1 MPHRDRG
8 VRLPAVI
15 PEVRDALPPAELMP
29 ERVYALPE
37 LRYPL
42 RLNVAAELLDRNAEG
57 DRAGRPA
64 IHAGER
70 VLTYGELARKVNRLC
85 HGLRGLG
92 LDRGDRVLLRMP
104 NVPEF
109 IVSYL
114 ACQKLGVVTVG
125 TMPML
130 RARELGY
137 IADDAGT
144 TAAIVWGGL
153 REELERA
160 QPQAPELKR
169 LIVAGQAQPGDTTLE
184 ALMDGQPERFAPADT
199 DRDEIAMIAYTSG
212 STGVP
217 KGCVH
222 FHRDILAS
230 ADAYARHVLAPT
242 EDDRFGGHPTL
253 AFTFGTGGL
262 LVFPFRFGASTVLS
276 GPFTPESMLET
287 FAKRRVTIC
296 FCAPTSYRLML
307 GVPAMARRYDLGA
320 LRLGVSAA
328 EPLPA
333 ATWAEWHAATG
344 VELLDGIGSTE
355 MFHIF
360 ISSLPGRVRPGAT
373 GVPVAGYGCRVVDE
387 SGNELGP
394 GQAGLVAI
402 KGPTGCKYWRKPD
415 RQAEYVRWRGWNVTG
430 DVYVQ
435 DADGYF
441 TYQCRSDDMIVSGG
455 YKIPGPEVEQVLDEH
470 PAVAE
475 SAVVAAPDRT
485 RGFVVKAYVVLN
497 PGRGPSAELVAELQ
511 EHVKRELAPYK
522 YPRAIEFI
530 ERLPRTETGK
540 IQRYI
545 LRQADVLPWNPG
557 AGG

>member
-1 MPHRDRG
+1 MPDR
-8 VRLPAVI
+8 VYTLPA
-15 PEVRDALPPAELMP
+15 
-29 ERVYALPE
+29 
-37 LRYPL
+37 LRYPT
-42 RLNVAAELLDRNAEG
+42 RLNVGVELLDVNADG
-57 DRAGRPA
+57 DRGGRPA
-64 IHAGER
+64 VHAGDR
-70 VLTYGELARKVNRLC
+70 VLTYRELARQVNRLC

-92 LDRGDRVLLRMP
+92 LEPGERVLLRLP

-109 IVSYL
+109 IVAWL
-114 ACQKLGVVTVG
+114 ACQKLGLITVG

-130 RARELGY
+130 RARELAY

-144 TAAIVWGGL
+144 TTAIVWNDL

-160 QPQAPELKR
+160 QAQAPVLKR
-169 LIVAGQAQPGDTTLE
+169 LIVAGKARESDTTL
-184 ALMDGQPERFAPADT
+184 ASLMIGRPERFTAEPT
-199 DRDEIAMIAYTSG
+199 HRDDVAMIAYTSG

-242 EDDRFGGHPTL
+242 EEDRFGGHPTL

-262 LVFPFRFGASTVLS
+262 LVFPFRFGAATVLS
-276 GPFTPESMLET
+276 GPFSAESMLDT
-287 FAKRRVTIC
+287 FARQRVTLA

-307 GVPAMARRYDLGA
+307 GVVDMTSRYDLSA

-333 ATWAEWHAATG
+333 ATWQQWHDATSI
-344 VELLDGIGSTE
+344 ELLDGIGSTE

-360 ISSLPGRVRPGAT
+360 ISSRPGHVRPGAT
-373 GVPVAGYGCRVVDE
+373 GLPVPGYDCRVVDE
-387 SGNELGP
+387 TGRELAP
-394 GQAGLVAI
+394 GEAGLIAI

-415 RQAEYVRWRGWNVTG
+415 RQAEYVRFKGWNVTG

-435 DADGYF
+435 DADGYL

-470 PAVAE
+470 PGVAE
-475 SAVVAAPDRT
+475 SAVVGVPDRV
-485 RGFVVKAYVVLN
+485 RGFMVKAFVVLK
-497 PGRGPSAELVAELQ
+497 PGRQPSEELVAELQ
-511 EHVKRELAPYK
+511 DHVKRELAPYK
-522 YPRAIEFI
+522 YPRAIDFV

-540 IQRYI
+540 IQRYV
-545 LRQADVLPWNPG
+545 LRQADVLPWDPHRT
-557 AGG
+557 A

>member
-1 MPHRDRG
+1 MIPDVAG
-8 VRLPAVI
+8 SLPR
-15 PEVRDALPPAELMP
+15 PELMP
-29 ERVYALPE
+29 DRVYTLPDV
-37 LRYPL
+37 RYPVT
-42 RLNVAAELLDRNAEG
+42 LNVGEALLDANAEG
-57 DRAGRPA
+57 GRAGRPA
-64 IHAGER
+64 ILAGER
-70 VLTYGELARKVNRLC
+70 TITYGELAAQVNRLC
-85 HGLRGLG
+85 HGLRSIG

-109 IVSYL
+109 IASYL
-114 ACQKLGVVTVG
+114 ACQKLGIVTVG

-130 RARELGY
+130 RARELAY
-137 IADDAGT
+137 VAEDAGT

-160 QPQAPELKR
+160 QQQAPDLKR
-169 LIVAGQAQPGDTTLE
+169 LIVAGEARSGDTTL
-184 ALMDGQPERFAPADT
+184 ASLMDGRSERFSAVDT
-199 DRDEIAMIAYTSG
+199 ERDDIAMIAYTSG

-230 ADAYARHVLAPT
+230 ADAYARHVLTPS
-242 EDDRFGGHPTL
+242 EEDRFGGHPTL

-262 LVFPFRFGASTVLS
+262 LVFPFRFGAATVLS

-287 FAKRRVTIC
+287 FARQRVTIC

-307 GVPAMARRYDLGA
+307 NVAGMKERFDLGA

-333 ATWAEWHAATG
+333 ATWTDWHDATG

-360 ISSLPGRVRPGAT
+360 ISSAPGRVRPGAT
-373 GVPVAGYGCRVVDE
+373 GFPVPGYDCRVVDE
-387 SGNELGP
+387 SGREVP
-394 GQAGLVAI
+394 RGQVGLIAI

-415 RQAEYVRWRGWNVTG
+415 RQEEYVRFRGWNITG
-430 DVYVQ
+430 DLYVE
-435 DADGYF
+435 DEDGYL

-455 YKIPGPEVEQVLDEH
+455 YKIPGPEVEHVLDEH

-485 RGFVVKAYVVLN
+485 RGFIAKAYVVLAA
-497 PGRGPSAELVAELQ
+497 GHTASDALVTQLQ
-511 EHVKRELAPYK
+511 DHVKRELAPYK
-522 YPRAIEFI
+522 YPRSIEFVD
-530 ERLPRTETGK
+530 RLPRTETGK
-540 IQRYI
+540 IQRYV
-545 LRQADVLPWNPG
+545 LRQADVLPYDPKRP
-557 AGG
+557 

>member
-1 MPHRDRG
+1 MIPD
-8 VRLPAVI
+8 VASSLPA
-15 PEVRDALPPAELMP
+15 PSLMP
-29 ERVYALPE
+29 ERVYTLGE
-37 LRYPL
+37 LRYPR
-42 RLNVAAELLDRNAEG
+42 RLNVAEQLLDANADG
-57 DRAGRPA
+57 GGAGRPA
-64 IHAGER
+64 IHAGGR
-70 VLTYGELARKVNRLC
+70 TLTYGELAARVNRLC
-85 HGLRGLG
+85 HGLRGAG

-104 NVPEF
+104 NVPDF
-109 IVSYL
+109 IVAWL
-114 ACQKLGVVTVG
+114 ACQKAGIVTVG

-130 RARELGY
+130 RARELAY
-137 IADDAGT
+137 VANDAGT
-144 TAAIVWGGL
+144 RAAIVWGGL

-160 QPQAPELKR
+160 RAQAPDLET
-169 LIVAGQAQPGDTTLE
+169 LIVAGEAGAGDTTLE
-184 ALMDGQPERFAPADT
+184 GLMDGRAERFTAVDT
-199 DRDEIAMIAYTSG
+199 DRDELAMIAYTSG

-230 ADAYARHVLAPT
+230 ADSYALNVLRPSA
-242 EDDRFGGHPTL
+242 DDRFGGHPTL

-276 GPFTPESMLET
+276 GPFAPESMLET
-287 FAKRRVTIC
+287 FARERVTIC

-307 GVPAMARRYDLGA
+307 RVPGMTKRFDLGA

-333 ATWAEWHAATG
+333 ATWQDWHDATG

-360 ISSLPGRVRPGAT
+360 VSSVPGRVRPGAT
-373 GVPVAGYGCRVVDE
+373 GLPVTGYDCRVVDD
-387 SGNELGP
+387 
-394 GQAGLVAI
+394 AGCEVPDGVEGLIAI

-415 RQAEYVRWRGWNVTG
+415 RQAEYVRFGGWNVTG
-430 DVYVQ
+430 DVYVR

-475 SAVVAAPDRT
+475 SAVVSSPDVT
-485 RGFVVKAYVVLN
+485 RGFIVKAFVVLRA
-497 PGRGPSAELVAELQ
+497 GQAPSSALVTELQ

-522 YPRAIEFI
+522 YPRAVQFV

-540 IQRYI
+540 IQRYV
-545 LRQADVLPWNPG
+545 LRTADVLPYEPERH
-557 AGG
+557 A

>member
-1 MPHRDRG
+1 MIPSARES
-8 VRLPAVI
+8 LPA
-15 PEVRDALPPAELMP
+15 PASMP
-29 ERVYALPE
+29 DRVYALPE
-37 LRYPL
+37 LRYPT
-42 RLNVAAELLDRNAEG
+42 RLNVAEALLDANADG
-57 DRAGRPA
+57 GRAGRPA
-64 IHAGER
+64 IHAGPR
-70 VLTYGELARKVNRLC
+70 VITYGELQKQVNRLAN
-85 HGLRGLG
+85 GLRAAGFE
-92 LDRGDRVLLRMP
+92 RGDRILMRLP

-109 IVSYL
+109 IVAWL
-114 ACQKLGVVTVG
+114 ACQKLGIVTVG
-125 TMPML
+125 TMPLL
-130 RARELGY
+130 RSRELAY
-137 IADDAGT
+137 IAADAGT
-144 TAAIVWGGL
+144 RAAIVWGGL

-160 QPQAPELKR
+160 QKDAPDLTQ
-169 LIVAGQAQPGDTTLE
+169 LIVAGSANPGDLTLE
-184 ALMDGQPERFAPADT
+184 SLASGQSDRFTAEAT
-199 DRDEIAMIAYTSG
+199 DRDDIAMIAYTSG

-276 GPFTPESMLET
+276 GPFAPESMLET
-287 FAKRRVTIC
+287 FAGARVTIA

-307 GVPAMARRYDLGA
+307 RVPDMTKRFDLGS

-333 ATWAEWHAATG
+333 ATWREWHDATG

-355 MFHIF
+355 LFHIF
-360 ISSLPGRVRPGAT
+360 ISSVPGRVKPGAT
-373 GVPVAGYGCRVVDE
+373 GFPVTGYDCRVVDDDGRE
-387 SGNELGP
+387 APRGTP
-394 GQAGLVAI
+394 GLIAI

-415 RQAEYVRWRGWNVTG
+415 RQAEYVRWSGWNVTG
-430 DVYVQ
+430 DVYVH
-435 DADGYF
+435 DDDGYL

-455 YKIPGPEVEQVLDEH
+455 YKIPGPEVEHVLDEH

-475 SAVVAAPDRT
+475 TAVVAVPDAT
-485 RGFVVKAYVVLN
+485 RGFIVKAFVVLK
-497 PGRGPSAELVAELQ
+497 PEHTARPALVTELQ

-522 YPRAIEFI
+522 YPRSIEFV

-545 LRQADVLPWNPG
+545 LRTADVLPYDAAGRAGNPRG
-557 AGG
+557 HE

>member
-1 MPHRDRG
+1 MIPD
-8 VRLPAVI
+8 VQSSLPA
-15 PEVRDALPPAELMP
+15 PELMP
-29 ERVYALPE
+29 DRVFTLPE

-42 RLNVAAELLDRNAEG
+42 KLNAGAELLDRNADG
-57 DRAGRPA
+57 GRAGRPA
-64 IHAGER
+64 IHAGGR
-70 VLTYGELARKVNRLC
+70 TLTYGELQKQVNRLC
-85 HGLRGLG
+85 HGLRSAG

-109 IVSYL
+109 IVSWL
-114 ACQKLGVVTVG
+114 ACQKLGIVTVG

-130 RARELGY
+130 RARELAY
-137 IADDAGT
+137 IANDAGT
-144 TAAIVWGGL
+144 VAAIVWGGL

-160 QPQAPELKR
+160 RREAPALKR
-169 LIVAGQAQPGDTTLE
+169 LIVAGEAKADDTTLD
-184 ALMDGQPERFAPADT
+184 ALMTGEPERFTAADT
-199 DRDEIAMIAYTSG
+199 DRDELAMIAYTSG

-230 ADAYARHVLAPT
+230 ADSYARHVLTPS
-242 EDDRFGGHPTL
+242 EGDRFGGHPTL

-276 GPFTPESMLET
+276 GPFTPEAMLET
-287 FAKRRVTIC
+287 FAKQRVTVC

-307 GVPAMARRYDLGA
+307 QVPDLTRRYDLAG

-333 ATWAEWHAATG
+333 ATWEEWKKTTG

-360 ISSLPGRVRPGAT
+360 ISSVRGRVRPGAT
-373 GVPVAGYGCRVVDE
+373 GVPVTGYDCRVVDE
-387 SGNELGP
+387 SGRELPP
-394 GQAGLVAI
+394 GQEGLVAI

-415 RQAEYVRWRGWNVTG
+415 RQAEYVRFGGWNVTG
-430 DVYVQ
+430 DVYVK

-455 YKIPGPEVEQVLDEH
+455 YKIPGPEIEHVLDEH
-470 PAVAE
+470 PAVME

-485 RGFVVKAYVVLN
+485 RGFIVKAFVVLKA
-497 PGRGPSAELVAELQ
+497 GQVPSQELVGELQ

-522 YPRAIEFI
+522 YPRAVEFV
-530 ERLPRTETGK
+530 EKLPRTETGK
-540 IQRYI
+540 IQRYV
-545 LRQADVLPWNPG
+545 LRQADVLPYDPQKH
-557 AGG
+557 A

>member
-1 MPHRDRG
+1 MIPD
-8 VRLPAVI
+8 VASSLPR
-15 PEVRDALPPAELMP
+15 PGLMP
-29 ERVYALPE
+29 DRVYTLPE
-37 LRYPL
+37 LRYPR
-42 RLNVAAELLDRNAEG
+42 RLNVARELLDANAEG
-57 DRAGRPA
+57 GRAGRPA
-64 IHAGER
+64 IHAGPR
-70 VLTYGELARKVNRLC
+70 TITYGELAAWVNRLAN
-85 HGLRGLG
+85 GLRADGLEP
-92 LDRGDRVLLRMP
+92 GDRVLLRLP

-109 IVSYL
+109 IVAWL
-114 ACQKLGVVTVG
+114 ACQKAGLVTVG

-130 RARELGY
+130 RARELAH
-137 IADDAGT
+137 IAADAGT
-144 TAAIVWGGL
+144 RTAIVWGPL

-160 QPQAPELKR
+160 RSQAPVLQR
-169 LIVAGQAQPGDTTLE
+169 LIVAGDSRAGDATLE
-184 ALMDGQPERFAPADT
+184 ALMSGQPERFIAVET
-199 DRDEIAMIAYTSG
+199 DRDDVAMLAYTSG
-212 STGVP
+212 STGIP

-222 FHRDILAS
+222 VHRDIVAS
-230 ADAYARHVLAPT
+230 ADAYARHVLAPS

-276 GPFTPESMLET
+276 PPFTPESMLET
-287 FAKRRVTIC
+287 FARQRVTLA

-307 GVPAMARRYDLGA
+307 DVPDMGRRFDLGA
-320 LRLGVSAA
+320 LRFGISAA

-333 ATWAEWHAATG
+333 ATWEQWRKATA

-373 GVPVAGYGCRVVDE
+373 GLPVPGYDCRVVDE
-387 SGNELGP
+387 EGREVATGDP
-394 GQAGLVAI
+394 GLVAI
-402 KGPTGCKYWRKPD
+402 KGPTGCKYWRQPD
-415 RQAEYVRWRGWNVTG
+415 RQAEYVRFGGWNVTG

-455 YKIPGPEVEQVLDEH
+455 YKIPGPEIEQVLDEH
-470 PAVAE
+470 PEVAE
-475 SAVVAAPDRT
+475 SAVVAAPDRA
-485 RGFVVKAYVVLN
+485 RGFVVKAFVVLRESRRAS
-497 PGRGPSAELVAELQ
+497 PELVSELQ

-522 YPRAIEFI
+522 YPRAVEFV

-545 LRQADVLPWNPG
+545 LRKADVVPYDPDNP
-557 AGG
+557 AR

>member
-1 MPHRDRG
+1 M
-8 VRLPAVI
+8 I
-15 PEVRDALPPAELMP
+15 PEVQSSLPAAASMP
-29 ERVYALPE
+29 DRVFALPE

-42 RLNVAAELLDRNAEG
+42 KLNVGAELLDANAEG
-57 DRAGRPA
+57 GHADRPA
-64 IHAGER
+64 IHAGGR
-70 VLTYGELARKVNRLC
+70 TLTYGELARQVNRLC
-85 HGLRGLG
+85 HGLRAVG

-109 IVSYL
+109 ILSWL
-114 ACQKLGVVTVG
+114 ACQKLGIVTVG

-130 RARELGY
+130 RARELAY
-137 IADDAGT
+137 IANDAGT
-144 TAAIVWGGL
+144 RAAIVWGAL
-153 REELERA
+153 RDELERA
-160 QPQAPELKR
+160 RPQAPELTR
-169 LIVAGQAQPGDTTLE
+169 LIVAGETRAGDTALA
-184 ALMDGQPERFAPADT
+184 ALMSGGPERFTAADT
-199 DRDEIAMIAYTSG
+199 DRDELAMIAYTSG

-222 FHRDILAS
+222 FHRDILSS
-230 ADAYARHVLAPT
+230 ADSYARHVLVPSA
-242 EDDRFGGHPTL
+242 DDRFGGHPTL

-276 GPFTPESMLET
+276 GPFTPEGMLET
-287 FAKRRVTIC
+287 FARERVTVS

-307 GVPAMARRYDLGA
+307 RVPDMARRYDLGS

-333 ATWAEWHAATG
+333 ATWEAWKKTTG

-360 ISSLPGRVRPGAT
+360 VSSLRGRVRPGAT
-373 GVPVAGYGCRVVDE
+373 GVPVTGYDCRVVDE
-387 SGNELGP
+387 SGRELPP
-394 GQAGLVAI
+394 GQEGLIAI

-415 RQAEYVRWRGWNVTG
+415 RQAEYVRFGGWNVTG

-455 YKIPGPEVEQVLDEH
+455 YKIPGPEVEHVLDEH

-485 RGFVVKAYVVLN
+485 RGFIVKAFVVLKA
-497 PGRGPSAELVAELQ
+497 GRAPSPELAGELQ

-522 YPRAIEFI
+522 YPRAVEFV
-530 ERLPRTETGK
+530 EKLPRTETGK
-540 IQRYI
+540 IQRYV
-545 LRQADVLPWNPG
+545 LRQSDVLPYDPKTH
-557 AGG
+557 A

>member
-1 MPHRDRG
+1 M
-8 VRLPAVI
+8 I
-15 PEVRDALPPAELMP
+15 PGTAESLPPPGLMP
-29 ERVYALPE
+29 ERVYTLPA

-42 RLNVAAELLDRNAEG
+42 RLNVAEALLDANAEG

-64 IHAGER
+64 IVAGPR
-70 VLTYGELARKVNRLC
+70 TLTYAELAQRVNRLC
-85 HGLRGLG
+85 HGLRAAGLMP
-92 LDRGDRVLLRMP
+92 GDRVLLRLP
-104 NVPEF
+104 NAPEF
-109 IVSYL
+109 IVAWL

-130 RARELGY
+130 RARELAY
-137 IADDAGT
+137 IAEDAGT
-144 TAAIVWGGL
+144 TTAIVWGAL

-160 QPQAPELKR
+160 REQAPVLTT
-169 LIVAGQAQPGDTTLE
+169 LIVAGESRAGDTTLDS
-184 ALMDGQPERFAPADT
+184 LMSGHPERFTAAAT
-199 DRDEIAMIAYTSG
+199 GRDDVAMIAYTSG

-230 ADAYARHVLAPT
+230 ADSYAHHVLAPT
-242 EDDRFGGHPTL
+242 PEDRFGGHPTL

-262 LVFPFRFGASTVLS
+262 LVFPFRFGAATVLS
-276 GPFTPESMLET
+276 GPFAPESMLET
-287 FAKRRVTIC
+287 FAKQRVTIC

-307 GVPAMARRYDLGA
+307 GVADLTTRFDLGA

-333 ATWAEWHAATG
+333 ATWQAWKDTTG

-355 MFHIF
+355 LFHIF
-360 ISSLPGRVRPGAT
+360 VSSVAGRVKPGAT
-373 GVPVAGYGCRVVDE
+373 GLPVAGYDCRVVDAQGQE
-387 SGNELGP
+387 VEP
-394 GQAGLVAI
+394 GQPGLIAV

-415 RQAEYVRWRGWNVTG
+415 RQADYVRFGGWNVTG
-430 DVYVQ
+430 DVYVE

-455 YKIPGPEVEQVLDEH
+455 YKIPGPEIEHVLDEH

-475 SAVVAAPDRT
+475 SAVVAAADTT
-485 RGFVVKAYVVLN
+485 RGYIVKAYVVLKA
-497 PGRGPSAELVAELQ
+497 PALPSPDLVAELQ
-511 EHVKRELAPYK
+511 AHVKRELAPYK
-522 YPRAIEFI
+522 YPRAVEFV

-540 IQRYI
+540 IQRYR
-545 LRQADVLPWNPG
+545 LRLSDVLPWD
-557 AGG
+557 AKTRE

>member
-1 MPHRDRG
+1 MPG
-8 VRLPAVI
+8 LT
-15 PEVRDALPPAELMP
+15 ESLPPPERMP
-29 ERVYALPE
+29 DRVYALPE

-42 RLNVAAELLDRNAEG
+42 RVNVGEALLDANAEG
-57 DRAGRPA
+57 DRGGRPA
-64 IHAGER
+64 VHAGER
-70 VLTYGELARKVNRLC
+70 VLTYAELARQVNRLC
-85 HGLRGLG
+85 HGLRSAGLEP
-92 LDRGDRVLLRMP
+92 GDRVLLRLP

-109 IVSYL
+109 IVAWL
-114 ACQKLGVVTVG
+114 ACQKAGLVTVA

-130 RARELGY
+130 RARELAY
-137 IADDAGT
+137 IAEDAGT
-144 TAAIVWGGL
+144 TTAIVWADL
-153 REELERA
+153 REELDRARA
-160 QPQAPELKR
+160 QAPVLAR
-169 LIVAGQAQPGDTTLE
+169 LIVAGKAGGGDPTL
-184 ALMDGQPERFAPADT
+184 ASLMIGRPETFTAVAT
-199 DRDEIAMIAYTSG
+199 GRDDVAMIAYTSG

-230 ADAYARHVLAPT
+230 ADAYARHVLAPQP
-242 EDDRFGGHPTL
+242 EDRFGGHPTL

-262 LVFPFRFGASTVLS
+262 LVFPFRFGAATVLS
-276 GPFTPESMLET
+276 GPFTPETMLET
-287 FAKRRVTIC
+287 FARHRVTIA

-307 GVPAMARRYDLGA
+307 GVPELTKRYDLGS

-333 ATWAEWHAATG
+333 ATWEQWLEATG

-360 ISSLPGRVRPGAT
+360 LSSQPGRVRPGAT
-373 GVPVAGYGCRVVDE
+373 GVPVPGYDCRVVDDR
-387 SGNELGP
+387 GRELPP
-394 GQAGLVAI
+394 GQAGLIAI

-415 RQAEYVRWRGWNVTG
+415 RQAEYVRWQGWNVTG
-430 DVYVQ
+430 DVYVM

-455 YKIPGPEVEQVLDEH
+455 YKIPGPEVERVLDEH

-485 RGFVVKAYVVLN
+485 RGFIVKAFVVLR
-497 PGRGPSAELVAELQ
+497 PGQEPSPALVAELQ

-522 YPRAIEFI
+522 YPRAVEFV

-540 IQRYI
+540 IQRYK
-545 LRQADVLPWNPG
+545 LRQADVVPYDPR
-557 AGG
+557 APE

>member
-1 MPHRDRG
+1 MIPD
-8 VRLPAVI
+8 VQTSLPA
-15 PEVRDALPPAELMP
+15 PELMP
-29 ERVYALPE
+29 DRVFALPE

-42 RLNVAAELLDRNAEG
+42 KLNVGAELLDRHADG
-57 DRAGRPA
+57 GSGGRPA
-64 IHAGER
+64 IHAGGR
-70 VLTYGELARKVNRLC
+70 TLTYGELQKQVNQLC
-85 HGLRGLG
+85 HGLRSAG

-109 IVSYL
+109 IVSWL
-114 ACQKLGVVTVG
+114 ACQKLGIVTVG

-130 RARELGY
+130 RARELAY
-137 IADDAGT
+137 IANDAGT

-160 QPQAPELKR
+160 RREAPDLKR
-169 LIVAGQAQPGDTTLE
+169 LIVAGEARAADTTLE
-184 ALMDGQPERFAPADT
+184 ALMAGEPERFAAADT

-222 FHRDILAS
+222 FHRDILSS
-230 ADAYARHVLAPT
+230 ADSYARHVLTPS

-276 GPFTPESMLET
+276 GPFTPEAMLET
-287 FAKRRVTIC
+287 FAKQRVTVC

-307 GVPAMARRYDLGA
+307 QVPDLTRRYDLA
-320 LRLGVSAA
+320 SLRLGVSAA

-333 ATWAEWHAATG
+333 ATWEEWKKTTG

-360 ISSLPGRVRPGAT
+360 VSSVKGRVRPGAT
-373 GVPVAGYGCRVVDE
+373 GVPVTGYDCRVVDE
-387 SGNELGP
+387 QGREVPP
-394 GQAGLVAI
+394 GQEGLIAI

-415 RQAEYVRWRGWNVTG
+415 RQAEYVRFGGWNVTG
-430 DVYVQ
+430 DVYVK

-455 YKIPGPEVEQVLDEH
+455 YKIPGPEVEHVLDEH

-485 RGFVVKAYVVLN
+485 RGFIVKAFVVLKA
-497 PGRGPSAELVAELQ
+497 GQVPSQELVGELQ
-511 EHVKRELAPYK
+511 EHAKRELAPYK
-522 YPRAIEFI
+522 YPRAVEFV
-530 ERLPRTETGK
+530 EKLPRTETGK
-540 IQRYI
+540 IQRYV
-545 LRQADVLPWNPG
+545 LRQADVLPYDPQKH
-557 AGG
+557 A